1 MSSMRTSTFKQLI
14 SVRPSQ
20 VSLRQGSWQHSCSPV
35 ANSEQYP
42 SNFGPFKF
50 SLPFSFSYTRSSSTF
65 FGISS
70 SDLPIYSGES
80 FISGNKDLNYSTGA
94 TRYYSSICR
103 AKSSFSTE
111 FLQKFIRLGEDPGF
125 THKPTLVEQGGGC
138 CVAVL
143 LSQFAPQILV
153 GVVKNLQLYFIVGHL
168 ISCYILLLTR
178 HPRCVNSWTMSILQG
193 PIYLGSYF
201 NMISVDQVLPFD
213 GSYPN
218 FLCTVPKG
226 KIHSCLERS

>member
-20 VSLRQGSWQHSCSPV
+20 VSLCQGSWQHSGSPV

-42 SNFGPFKF
+42 SNFSPFKF

-125 THKPTLVEQGGGC
+125 THKPTLVEQGGGMLC
-138 CVAVL
+138 GIVL
-143 LSQFAPQILV
+143 VCSLDFGGSGKEPPTLFHCWTSDFL
-153 GVVKNLQLYFIVGHL
+153 LYFIAYQASQMCEFLDHVNFVGSN
-168 ISCYILLLTR
+168 IPGLLLQ
-178 HPRCVNSWTMSILQG
+178 HDFC
-193 PIYLGSYF
+193 
-201 NMISVDQVLPFD
+201 
-213 GSYPN
+213 
-218 FLCTVPKG
+218 
-226 KIHSCLERS
+226 